1 MKKEFQSKGGRGGFT
16 KGEEEKALGIIAG
29 GGQFPLLVAEAAK
42 RRGLRVVAVA
52 HEGETDPA
60 LAELVESI
68 SWVKLGKLGRLIKV
82 LKHWSIK
89 EVILAGS
96 ITKMR
101 MFEGVRPDLRALS
114 VMTKLAIFHD
124 DDILRALANELKK
137 EGINV
142 IDSTK
147 YLPEIMAPQGCLTKR
162 RPTKGEKEDIEFG
175 WKIAK
180 ELGRLDIG
188 QCVVVRRKTVL
199 ALEAIEGTDETILRG
214 GRLAKEKAVVVKVSK
229 PGQDLRF
236 DLPTVGLNTV
246 KTMARVGAT
255 VLAVEAGKTLIFD
268 RDKMVEYAQQHG
280 ITIYCKR

>member
-1 MKKEFQSKGGRGGFT
+1 MKKEFQSKGGRGAST

-68 SWVKLGKLGRLIKV
+68 SWIKLGKLGRLIKV

>member
-1 MKKEFQSKGGRGGFT
+1 MKKEFQSKEGRGAST

-68 SWVKLGKLGRLIKV
+68 SWIKLGKLGRLIKV